1 MLCGI
6 FLVSNYQVSFLVLF
20 VVRLSSSP
28 TPVIPQS
35 PNIPIL
41 LQEAVSG
48 DPATYLD
55 QFVPDS
61 VDKEAEVAL
70 TTATTWSQDTSRDK
84 GET

>member
-1 MLCGI
+1 MWYFPGLK
-6 FLVSNYQVSFLVLF
+6 
-20 VVRLSSSP
+20 LSSFIPRPVRRSSLVQLLSP
-28 TPVIPQS
+28 PSLLT
-35 PNIPIL
+35 IL

-70 TTATTWSQDTSRDK
+70 TTATTWTQDTSRDK

>member
-1 MLCGI
+1 MSVLCVI
-6 FLVSNYQVSFLVLF
+6 FLVSIIKFH
-20 VVRLSSSP
+20 SSSCSSLYNLM
-28 TPVIPQS
+28 S
-35 PNIPIL
+35 PDIPIL

-70 TTATTWSQDTSRDK
+70 TTATTWTQDTSRDK
-84 GET
+84 GES

>member
-1 MLCGI
+1 MDPCLLWSSPGLNI
-6 FLVSNYQVSFLVLF
+6 IKIH
-20 VVRLSSSP
+20 SSSCSSLYNLM
-28 TPVIPQS
+28 S
-35 PNIPIL
+35 PDIPIL